1 MPKWLSY
8 LALLPGLII
17 AIKLAFGWE
26 EYSMENIGLSG
37 ILVFIGMV
45 LMGISQAEALSPS
58 ERKDVAQ
65 ETDINFAFVRLMAT
79 ALVSLCMLTFSL
91 FVINEKTEID
101 NSVTFW
107 FSLPFLFIL
116 LTIKYHQIWRL
127 KCFLYSNGRVAEGKI
142 LTVERQM
149 HHKKGTAYLHVT
161 FEFTIPEEGTFAGEA
176 TCPYSPYISYENNG
190 IAKVLY
196 DPANPKRNL
205 LLNAWHGKGL
215 QSGKEYYKKLTRPD
229 DGNA

>member
-8 LALLPGLII
+8 LALFPGLII

-26 EYSMENIGLSG
+26 ERSIENTGLAG
-37 ILVFIGMV
+37 ILVFVGMV
-45 LMGISQAEALSPS
+45 MMGISQAEAMSPS

-79 ALVSLCMLTFSL
+79 ALVSLCLLLFSL
-91 FVINEKTEID
+91 FVVQEKEEID
-101 NSVTFW
+101 QSITFW

-116 LTIKYHQIWRL
+116 LTIKYYQVWRV

-149 HHKKGTAYLHVT
+149 HNKKGNVYLHVT
-161 FEFTIPEEGTFAGEA
+161 FEFSVPDEGSFSGEA
-176 TCPYSPYISYENNG
+176 TCPYSPYITYEKDG
-190 IAKVLY
+190 IAKVLF

-229 DGNA
+229 EGNT